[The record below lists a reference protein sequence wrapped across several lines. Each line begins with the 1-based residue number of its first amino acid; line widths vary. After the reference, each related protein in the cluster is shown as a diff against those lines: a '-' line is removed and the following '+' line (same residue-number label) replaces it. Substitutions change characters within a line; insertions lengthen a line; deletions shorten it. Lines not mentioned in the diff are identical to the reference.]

1 MVITL
6 VDRGCGGSSSRGMM
20 IGITLRE
27 CVSLSISETY
37 NPPPTDFPIREWV
50 GRRIEQ
56 VGAKTDDLS

>member
-1 MVITL
+1 
-6 VDRGCGGSSSRGMM
+6 MM

-27 CVSLSISETY
+27 CISLSISERTTH
-37 NPPPTDFPIREWV
+37 PRQISLSAEWV